1 MSLPIIAG
9 DSVVNSIVQHFDG
22 YPHYILI
29 LQLVFLEFEYHY
41 TLYLIYVSFTAR
53 SCLHCEITVQ
63 CLIYCTLITW
73 VYKHIAHGHTLSI
86 NSIVLTACIELTVVL
101 LIAST
106 AQLYIRRF
114 MRKYCNHVRNITC
127 IHTHT
132 HTHTRTKHT
141 QTCIAKRKYFGNC
154 SRVLTYILCS
164 MVLLIITNVYT
175 VGDANTSCIITI
187 LFNNII

>member
-9 DSVVNSIVQHFDG
+9 DSRSVVNSIFQHFDG

-41 TLYLIYVSFTAR
+41 TSYLIYVSFIAR

-73 VYKHIAHGHTLSI
+73 VYKHISHGHTLSI
-86 NSIVLTACIELTVVL
+86 NSIVLTAFTELTVVL
-101 LIAST
+101 LVVST

-114 MRKYCNHVRNITC
+114 MRKYCNHIRNITC
-127 IHTHT
+127 IHIHNTNTHT
-132 HTHTRTKHT
+132 HTHVRKHT
-141 QTCIAKRKYFGNC
+141 HSHVNTHIHTHTCTHTNTH
-154 SRVLTYILCS
+154 TYTCTH
-164 MVLLIITNVYT
+164 TNT
-175 VGDANTSCIITI
+175 HR
-187 LFNNII
+187 NIHKLV